1 MENQKKHKRNLKKIL
16 GIAFG
21 LSIFG
26 FFLDLN
32 ELDPSLLQNGIDIS
46 LMTVLFF
53 GVGFMVYVISVV
65 LKKWIAK
72 AT

>member
-21 LSIFG
+21 LSVFG
-26 FFLDLN
+26 FLLDLK
-32 ELDPSLLQNGIDIS
+32 ELDPSILQNGIDIS

-53 GVGFMVYVISVV
+53 GVGFMMYVISVV
-65 LKKWIAK
+65 LRKWIPK
-72 AT
+72 AI